1 MQIPIAIPFWQR
13 HKINHWRPF
22 CTCWGTSREDLKVNL
37 GCCVSQRGPTFLFG
51 FKGCP
56 IVRMNFGFYLS
67 LWNGIHQSETSEG
80 KDTMIPPSK
89 AKFKN
94 SEMSCVIM
102 KLYLLAEMEDK
113 ERLTCKHKTGLEIPI
128 SLRPQGT
135 YFSSRTLIFQT

>member
-1 MQIPIAIPFWQR
+1 
-13 HKINHWRPF
+13 
-22 CTCWGTSREDLKVNL
+22 
-37 GCCVSQRGPTFLFG
+37 
-51 FKGCP
+51 
-56 IVRMNFGFYLS
+56 
-67 LWNGIHQSETSEG
+67 
-80 KDTMIPPSK
+80 MIPPSK

-135 YFSSRTLIFQT
+135 YFSSRTLIFQM